1 MLKEGIYFCANLE
14 DTQMQKEIEAL
25 SSQKPHFSL
34 KQEFKNEN
42 VIFYI
47 FFYICIDISYN
58 KVLQDW
64 P

>member
-14 DTQMQKEIEAL
+14 DTQLQKEIEAL

-47 FFYICIDISYN
+47 FF
-58 KVLQDW
+58 
-64 P
+64 

>member
-14 DTQMQKEIEAL
+14 DTQLQEEIETL

-47 FFYICIDISYN
+47 F
-58 KVLQDW
+58 
-64 P
+64 